1 MGNISSGGNEG
12 LFKLAEN
19 AAPDENRL
27 MPSERSYVKSSKTIS
42 VEEAVALMK
51 KRKKDPSLRI
61 KGGLD
66 DETASLKNAKKEEPK
81 QEESVEQMLPLAEVV
96 EDLISSA
103 KKSNTDLVN
112 PIEGKSLGKTPKL
125 KKVTSLDIF
134 NAISFVSAKV
144 CSVVS
149 VVNKLQNDI
158 SSEGSSRRNSDN
170 TESTLT
176 KFKSSSHKVTFILN
190 GMEFTV
196 KCLNQVKDTEAHTV
210 VFVFSDDGDSFF
222 TPPMQSELEVKY
234 DGVPEQGKL
243 YYFGM
248 CFSLKALGLKFL
260 GFLYDENSAH

>member
-1 MGNISSGGNEG
+1 MGNFSGGGNEG

-27 MPSERSYVKSSKTIS
+27 MPSERKYLRSSKTVS
-42 VEEAVALMK
+42 VDEAVALMK
-51 KRKKDPSLRI
+51 QRRKDPSLRI

-66 DETASLKNAKKEEPK
+66 DETASLKNAKKEEVK
-81 QEESVEQMLPLAEVV
+81 KEEPVEQMLPLVEVA
-96 EDLISSA
+96 EDLIPTA
-103 KKSNTDLVN
+103 KKSNADLVN
-112 PIEGKSLGKTPKL
+112 QIEGKSTGKTPKL
-125 KKVTSLDIF
+125 KKVTSSDIL

-158 SSEGSSRRNSDN
+158 SSVGSSRSNSDN
-170 TESTLT
+170 NESTLRD
-176 KFKSSSHKVTFILN
+176 FKSSSHKVTFILN

-196 KCLNQVKDTEAHTV
+196 KCLNQVKDTEAHTI
-210 VFVFSDDGDSFF
+210 VFVFSDDSDSFF
-222 TPPMQSELEVKY
+222 TPPMQSELEIKY
-234 DGVPEQGKL
+234 DGVQEPGKI

-260 GFLYDENSAH
+260 GFLYDENSAQ